1 MLQDVRHALR
11 LWRRR
16 PSVTVL
22 VVLTLAIGIAATTV
36 VFGLA
41 DVILWHPLPF
51 QNGDRLF
58 TVNRVS
64 DQGLQYGMA
73 QDTLERWTGREAV
86 FDFAFRYGTRALQAA
101 LDADPVVDIR
111 GEPEV
116 IGIVEVAPGL
126 ITALGGPPPF
136 GRDFTDADARDGA
149 ERVAIVSDALARRL
163 ATGHGDPP
171 TTVTIGGVRY
181 TIVGTMPPGFAF
193 PSRRTAAWLP
203 RPNSRIG
210 SSDVV
215 AQVRRGLSLSQA
227 QQLVDATSASGTGA
241 GRRLRLMPFAAVS
254 PQTATAL
261 RVLAGAVAL
270 LLLIA
275 IGNAANVLLADAVR
289 RDAEMTLRSS
299 LGASR
304 WRLARQIVAEVLIRS
319 MAAATAAAALSMGT
333 LAILSTSVPQVIS
346 FRALRPI
353 ALDWRALLFGAAIA
367 AAAGLLA
374 GMTSMA
380 RAAGSTHLDS
390 RLRAFGWQTRDHGR
404 IRNALL
410 VIQLALTVAVLAGAG
425 LLGHAFVKLSRVD
438 YGFDPEHLVSFSL
451 KLPARTAAGRGVQS
465 TLDQLRAEA
474 SRVPDVVAATISDS
488 LPPRMNVGA
497 AGGLETLDRGRL
509 SNAPPAVSFAVVDEA
524 FFKTVG
530 IQLIGGRVFD
540 ERDTS
545 TATGPRRVVVSR
557 SLASRLWPGEN
568 AVGREFREDL
578 GEPWLTVIGI
588 VGDVNSG
595 GFDGPLGPL
604 AYYLARGQ
612 RETVWPYEQLTVR
625 VRQDPARA
633 IPALRSLIRRVVPD
647 VPIVGAQTAYETI
660 GDVNARVRF
669 ITFMMMGFA
678 GIALAL
684 ALIGVYGAFSCAVEQ
699 RRKEIGVRLAL
710 GAAPGDVMRMM
721 LRTSARLTLVALG
734 IGLPLAFAATP
745 VLRSFLFDV
754 SPGNPAT
761 FAVVTLFL
769 IVTALAATYVPAQRA
784 ASVDPMEMLRDE

>member
-1 MLQDVRHALR
+1 VLHDVRHALR
-11 LWRRR
+11 LWRRH

-36 VFGLA
+36 VFSLA

-171 TTVTIGGVRY
+171 TTVTIGGMHY

-227 QQLVDATSASGTGA
+227 QQLVDATSASGIGA

-254 PQTATAL
+254 AQTATAL

-319 MAAATAAAALSMGT
+319 MAAAAAAAALSMGT

-353 ALDWRALLFGAAIA
+353 ALDWRAP
-367 AAAGLLA
+367 
-374 GMTSMA
+374 
-380 RAAGSTHLDS
+380 
-390 RLRAFGWQTRDHGR
+390 
-404 IRNALL
+404 
-410 VIQLALTVAVLAGAG
+410 
-425 LLGHAFVKLSRVD
+425 
-438 YGFDPEHLVSFSL
+438 PE
-451 KLPARTAAGRGVQS
+451 ARTS
-465 TLDQLRAEA
+465 T
-474 SRVPDVVAATISDS
+474 
-488 LPPRMNVGA
+488 
-497 AGGLETLDRGRL
+497 
-509 SNAPPAVSFAVVDEA
+509 
-524 FFKTVG
+524 
-530 IQLIGGRVFD
+530 
-540 ERDTS
+540 
-545 TATGPRRVVVSR
+545 
-557 SLASRLWPGEN
+557 PG
-568 AVGREFREDL
+568 
-578 GEPWLTVIGI
+578 
-588 VGDVNSG
+588 
-595 GFDGPLGPL
+595 
-604 AYYLARGQ
+604 
-612 RETVWPYEQLTVR
+612 
-625 VRQDPARA
+625 
-633 IPALRSLIRRVVPD
+633 
-647 VPIVGAQTAYETI
+647 
-660 GDVNARVRF
+660 
-669 ITFMMMGFA
+669 
-678 GIALAL
+678 
-684 ALIGVYGAFSCAVEQ
+684 C
-699 RRKEIGVRLAL
+699 VRLA
-710 GAAPGDVMRMM
+710 GRPAITDG
-721 LRTSARLTLVALG
+721 S
-734 IGLPLAFAATP
+734 ATP
-745 VLRSFLFDV
+745 CW
-754 SPGNPAT
+754 
-761 FAVVTLFL
+761 
-769 IVTALAATYVPAQRA
+769 
-784 ASVDPMEMLRDE
+784 